1 MNPLKTMLAFTPL
14 IALLLA
20 RLAALH
26 AADAPKPKPNIL
38 LIISDDQGF
47 SDFGFTGNK
56 LVSTPNLDKLAAQS
70 ARFENFIVAAAC
82 SPSRAAF
89 FTGRDHL
96 LTGVWG
102 VPPRDNLGTDEAL
115 MPAFFKAAGY
125 HTFYAGKRDMG
136 QPPKSTPWERGWD
149 QGYFV
154 SGYQHRDPTLP
165 NRGETI
171 KPQGWTCDIL
181 TDLILDFWKQH
192 PGEPWLATAA
202 YVIPHLPFDCDEKF
216 SAPFLAK
223 GLSKDL
229 ADCYGSIAQMDA
241 AVGRL
246 LAGLRQ
252 SGQEDNTIIVF
263 VSDNGMSHKATVD
276 RAYTPEDWSKRNLHQ
291 LRGNKALV
299 WENGIRVP
307 CLLRWPGH
315 IAAGSRT
322 QLGGAED
329 ILPTLIDLAG
339 VDPARTKRLPMTGV
353 SLRPAL
359 ADAKVAM
366 SRPDLFRMAI
376 SGHGSPKDNL
386 TDAKQRRFEDHHLT
400 LRGPRFKYHSLPGGK
415 AALYD
420 IEADPG
426 ETTDVQAKFP
436 EVAAKMAQGCRQR
449 WNEILASGRAFAPQ
463 PVASPAATKK
473 ARPSSEK

>member
-1 MNPLKTMLAFTPL
+1 MKR
-14 IALLLA
+14 IVSILLL
-20 RLAALH
+20 LSTLLCGFSD
-26 AADAPKPKPNIL
+26 AADSARPNVL
-38 LIISDDQGF
+38 FIISDDQGF
-47 SDFGFTGNK
+47 SDFGFTGNR
-56 LVSTPNLDKLAAQS
+56 LVSTPNLDQLAAQS
-70 ARFENFIVAAAC
+70 ARFDNFIVAAAC

-102 VPPRDNLGTDEAL
+102 VPPRDNLGPDEAL

-136 QPPKSTPWERGWD
+136 QPPKTTPWERGWD

-171 KPQGWTCDIL
+171 TPKGWTCDIL
-181 TDLILDFWKQH
+181 TDLILDFWKRH

-202 YVIPHLPFDCDEKF
+202 YIIPHLPFVCDEKF
-216 SAPFLAK
+216 SAPFVGK
-223 GLSKDL
+223 GLSQDL

-241 AVGRL
+241 AIGRL
-246 LAGLRQ
+246 LDGLKQ

-263 VSDNGMSHKATVD
+263 VSDNGMSNKVTLD
-276 RAYTPEDWSKRNLHQ
+276 RAYKPEDWSKRNLHQ
-291 LRGNKALV
+291 LRGSKALA

-307 CLLRWPGH
+307 CLIRWPGH
-315 IAAGSRT
+315 ISAGLRP

-329 ILPTLIDLAG
+329 ILPTLLDLAG
-339 VDPARTKRLPMTGV
+339 VDPKKTTHLPLTGV

-359 ADAKVAM
+359 AGATATM
-366 SRPDLFRMAI
+366 SRPALFRMAI
-376 SGHGSPKDNL
+376 SGHGSPKANILDVS
-386 TDAKQRRFEDHHLT
+386 QRKYEDHHLI
-400 LRGPRFKYHSLPGGK
+400 LRGPRFKYHALPGGK

-420 IEADPG
+420 LEADPG
-426 ETTDVQAKFP
+426 ETTDVQSKHAEVCASMAK
-436 EVAAKMAQGCRQR
+436 QCRQR
-449 WNEILASGRAFAPQ
+449 WDAIIASGRSFTPEPTPAKKSAKAPKD
-463 PVASPAATKK
+463 P
-473 ARPSSEK
+473 